1 MDGSDDLFG
10 GLPAVS
16 NAENLPSSVAAA
28 ISNTVDADHRPKPAP
43 ADDGKKSSGK
53 HAAGGGLSSSL
64 VSSLGTAGTAMVS
77 LGRGT
82 SLDEI
87 MIDATSRIHLRR

>member
-1 MDGSDDLFG
+1 MDGSDELFG

-16 NAENLPSSVAAA
+16 NAENLPTSAVAAA

-64 VSSLGTAGTAMVS
+64 VNSIGTAGTAMVS
-77 LGRGT
+77 LVVGHR
-82 SLDEI
+82 
-87 MIDATSRIHLRR
+87 